1 MSFPSLAK
9 RTTAVALATA
19 LLAGPALT
27 ACQQVQDNPKQTA
40 GGLGGAA
47 LGGLL
52 GSQFGGSTEWTLA
65 ATGLGVLLG
74 GIIGSEVG
82 RSLDDTDRMQMQQAS
97 QQAYTAPVGQ
107 TINWNNPQSG
117 NSGSFTPV
125 RDGYAN
131 SGQYCRQFRTT
142 VTVDG
147 RLEEATGTACR
158 QQDGSWKIIN

>member
-1 MSFPSLAK
+1 MLRVAK
-9 RTTAVALATA
+9 RSTAAVLAIA

-27 ACQQVQDNPKQTA
+27 ACQQAQNAPKQTA
-40 GGLGGAA
+40 GALGGAA

-52 GSQFGGSTEWTLA
+52 GSQFGGSTEWKLA

-74 GIIGSEVG
+74 AAVGSEIG
-82 RSLDDTDRMQMQQAS
+82 RSLDETDKQRMQQAS

-107 TINWNNPQSG
+107 TISWNNPQTG
-117 NSGSFTPV
+117 NYGTFTPV

-131 SGQYCRQFRTT
+131 TGQYCRQFRTT
-142 VTVDG
+142 VTIDG

-158 QQDGSWKIIN
+158 QNDGTWQIVN

>member
-1 MSFPSLAK
+1 MSILAK
-9 RTTAVALATA
+9 RSTALVLASA

-40 GGLGGAA
+40 GAVGGAA

-52 GSQFGGSTEWTLA
+52 GSQFGGSTEWKMA

-74 GIIGSEVG
+74 AVVGSEIG
-82 RSLDDTDRMQMQQAS
+82 RSLDETDRMRMQQAS

-107 TINWNNPQSG
+107 TINWNNPQTG

-125 RDGYAN
+125 RDGYTN
-131 SGQYCRQFRTT
+131 TGQYCRQFRTT

-158 QQDGSWKIIN
+158 QSDGTWQIVQ